1 MRSWTRTRSLGATV
15 LATAGLALTQPLE
28 LDAQRTVS
36 LGDPLASYAEPF
48 SLVGG
53 IRELEDG
60 RVLVSD
66 PLEEALY
73 ALDPGLTAAETIARQ
88 GQGPDEYRQP
98 DGLLAWPGDS
108 TLMLDLGNGRMTIV
122 APDYAFARTIP
133 VVQQEGMG
141 LQIIIPGGVDRSGT
155 LYYQPRGDG
164 VIRDSAEVVRWH
176 PDSGEDPVPVAQV
189 KLTDVTE
196 STSGSGGNVQQM
208 VMPVPLSPED
218 GWAVGLDGSVAIV
231 RSADYH
237 VDWVR
242 PDGSVISG
250 PAVPYEP
257 VPIRGA
263 DREEWA
269 EALAASGM
277 MMMVTN
283 ENGQMN
289 ANMRRGGGRTPA
301 VDRFEWPEFKPPFAP
316 ESVRVDPLGYVWVE
330 RYVSAG
336 DPKVFDVFDGTGR
349 HVAEVSAPA
358 RSSLQGFG
366 DGTLYFTRWDELG
379 FRWLSR
385 YARPPI

>member
-1 MRSWTRTRSLGATV
+1 M
-15 LATAGLALTQPLE
+15 AGLALAEPLD
-28 LDAQRTVS
+28 LHAQRKAA
-36 LGDPLASYAEPF
+36 LGEPSASYAEPF

-53 IRELEDG
+53 IRELKDG

-122 APDYAFARTIP
+122 GPDYAFTRTIP
-133 VVQQEGMG
+133 VVQQEGTG
-141 LQIIIPGGVDRSGT
+141 LQIIIPGGVDGSGF

-164 VIRDSAEVVRWH
+164 VIRDTAEVVKWR
-176 PDSGEDPVPVAQV
+176 PDSGEEPVPIARI
-189 KLTDVTE
+189 KLTDVNE
-196 STSGSGGNVQQM
+196 STSGSGGNIQQR

-218 GWAVGLDGSVAIV
+218 GWAVGPDGSVAVV

-237 VDWVR
+237 VDWIR
-242 PDGSVISG
+242 SDGSSVSG
-250 PAVPYEP
+250 PAVSYDS

-263 DREEWA
+263 DKEEWA

-277 MMMVTN
+277 MMMVTD
-283 ENGQMN
+283 ENGQVN
-289 ANMRRGGGRTPA
+289 ASMRRGGGRTPA
-301 VDRFEWPEFKPPFAP
+301 VDRFEWPEFKPPFVP

-330 RYVSAG
+330 RYVRAG
-336 DPKVFDVFDGTGR
+336 DPTLFDVFDGTGR
-349 HVAEVSAPA
+349 RVAEVEAPP
-358 RSSLQGFG
+358 RSSLRGFG
-366 DGTLYFTRWDELG
+366 DGTLYLTRWDDLG

-385 YARPPI
+385 YERPSI